1 MIHGCELRGSI
12 PMPMQRIVVML
23 GAFAGVLLNL
33 TAATADEQTLPD
45 AADQKIQASILFVDS
60 HDAIAKLVKVRG
72 DGGRHRRSRGHAD
85 ARICLDAGNR
95 GAIIRCAEKY
105 R

>member
-1 MIHGCELRGSI
+1 MIHGSEVKGSI
-12 PMPMQRIVVML
+12 PMPMQRIVIML
-23 GAFAGVLLNL
+23 GALAGVLLNL

-45 AADQKIQASILFVDS
+45 AADQKIQTSILFVDS
-60 HDAIAKLVKVRG
+60 HDAIAKLVKVRR
-72 DGGRHRRSRGHAD
+72 DGAHPKRSRGHAD

>member
-1 MIHGCELRGSI
+1 
-12 PMPMQRIVVML
+12 MPIQRMAVML
-23 GAFAGVLLNL
+23 GAFASVLLNL

-60 HDAIAKLVKVRG
+60 HDAIAKLMKVRR
-72 DGGRHRRSRGHAD
+72 DGVRHRRSRGHAD
-85 ARICLDAGNR
+85 ARICLDAASR
-95 GAIIRCAEKY
+95 AAIIRCAEKY

>member
-1 MIHGCELRGSI
+1 
-12 PMPMQRIVVML
+12 MPMQRIVVML
-23 GAFAGVLLNL
+23 GAFAGVLLHL
-33 TAATADEQTLPD
+33 TAATAAGEQTLPNG
-45 AADQKIQASILFVDS
+45 ADQKIQTSILFVDS
-60 HDAIAKLVKVRG
+60 HDAIAKLVKVRR
-72 DGGRHRRSRGHAD
+72 DGARPKRSRGHAD

>member
-1 MIHGCELRGSI
+1 
-12 PMPMQRIVVML
+12 MPMQWIVVML

-45 AADQKIQASILFVDS
+45 PADQKVQSSILFVDS
-60 HDAIAKLVKVRG
+60 HDAIAKLVKVRR
-72 DGGRHRRSRGHAD
+72 DGVRHRRSRSHAD
-85 ARICLDAGNR
+85 ARICLDAANR
-95 GAIIRCAEKY
+95 SAIIRCAEKY